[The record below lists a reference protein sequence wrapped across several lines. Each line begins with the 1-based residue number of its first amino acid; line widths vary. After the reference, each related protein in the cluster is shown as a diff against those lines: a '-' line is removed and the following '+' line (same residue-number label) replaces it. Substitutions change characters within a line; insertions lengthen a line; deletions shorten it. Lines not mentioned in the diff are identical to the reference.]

1 LGTVGRLIT
10 DAAAFGSPSLIKQGF
25 NFASKQYGKYAVR
38 NMLKRSIDDN
48 GIITAYNR
56 NPAIKDIGSLQMY
69 QDYLNTVFPNSKLAG
84 V

>member
-1 LGTVGRLIT
+1 MAT
-10 DAAAFGSPSLIKQGF
+10 DAVAFGVPGLIKQGF
-25 NFASKQYGKYAVR
+25 NFASKQYGKYAAY

-48 GIITAYNR
+48 GIIAAYNR